1 MIFNSND
8 IHKISFEGDT
18 VTIWWTET
26 RKCPMSWNEFTEC
39 EVV

>member
-18 VTIWWTET
+18 VTIWSNWT
-26 RKCPMSWNEFTEC
+26 RFNMSWKEFTEC